1 MENRFVLSRISL
13 SELAWANFVNSQAA
27 ASAFHHPA
35 WAGLLAECYGYRA
48 FALALTDDSG
58 HIVAGMPIMEVRGP
72 LGGRRWV
79 SLPFT
84 DCCPPLLKDGTAL
97 PVLTD
102 ALIQQR
108 EDNIASLEVRSA
120 LLEQSQVHLHSHAVI
135 HTLALSPD
143 PDTVF
148 RIFKRTQVQQ
158 LIKKAESNGITICR
172 ARAMNDM
179 DVFYSLHVQTRRRVG
194 TPVQPRRYFELLWK
208 RLIEPG
214 LGFILLAYHGEA
226 PLAGAVFL
234 AWNGTVIYKY
244 SASDP
249 ASWRL
254 RPNNL
259 VLWRAIK
266 WACENGYHTF
276 DFGRTDLTDKG
287 LRNFKN
293 GWGTRE
299 EPLVYSII
307 ADRPPK
313 PMSGRLSRWMSA
325 VIRRSPPVVCRFL
338 GELFYKYAA

>member
-1 MENRFVLSRISL
+1 VILETCLSLDDLRWTSFVQHCPD
-13 SELAWANFVNSQAA
+13 AT
-27 ASAFHHPA
+27 AFHHPA
-35 WAGLLAECYGYRA
+35 WARLIAECYGYRT
-48 FALALTDDSG
+48 FALALIDDNG
-58 HIVAGMPIMEVRGP
+58 QIVAGMPVVEARRP
-72 LGGRRWV
+72 LSGRRWI
-79 SLPFT
+79 SFPFS
-84 DCCPPLLKDGTAL
+84 DYCPPLLRDGTYLAA
-97 PVLTD
+97 LTD
-102 ALIQQR
+102 GLVRQKEVGIL
-108 EDNIASLEVRSA
+108 SLEVRSA
-120 LLEQSQVHLHSHAVI
+120 LLEQSRVHLYSHAVI

-158 LIKKAESNGITICR
+158 GIKKAESDGVTVRR
-172 ARAMNDM
+172 ASSLTDL
-179 DVFYSLHVQTRRRVG
+179 DVFYSLHAQTRRRVG

-259 VLWRAIK
+259 VLWKAIK